1 MNDGRKKDVDALRG
15 DIEQTRQRISGE
27 IEAIGERLTPGHAR
41 EVARDKVVE
50 ARDRAVD
57 TVRSGV
63 IDAKNRAMANVRG
76 AARRASDVG
85 SQVPD
90 VLRENPIPTA
100 MVVVGSGWL
109 VWQVVRRARQPAL
122 EIEVRREPSFGE
134 ELYGGS
140 ISESEISGGEMSVS
154 ARERARSVADEAR
167 HKLDEARGAVKHR
180 ADVMRERAGEIAH
193 RGRER
198 ADQALHRSRNI
209 YEENPIAFG
218 AVCLFAGIGLGML
231 LPHTR
236 REDRMLGERRQ
247 RLFERAKHVAE
258 EAKEVAIH
266 SAREGIEAARET
278 AKRDAEERELI
289 RR

>member
-41 EVARDKVVE
+41 EVAREKVVE
-50 ARDRAVD
+50 ARDRAVGN
-57 TVRSGV
+57 VRAGM

-85 SQVPD
+85 SQVPI

-100 MVVVGSGWL
+100 MVVVGTGWL
-109 VWQVVRRARQPAL
+109 VWEVVRRARQPAL
-122 EIEVRREPSFGE
+122 EIEVGREPSWG
-134 ELYGGS
+134 
-140 ISESEISGGEMSVS
+140 EISGGDISGRELSGGETSGSM
-154 ARERARSVADEAR
+154 RERARSVAGEAR
-167 HKLDEARGAVKHR
+167 HKLDEARGAMKQR
-180 ADVMRERAGEIAH
+180 AGVMRERAGDMAH
-193 RGRER
+193 RGRAR

-218 AVCLFAGIGLGML
+218 AVCLFAGVGLGML
-231 LPHTR
+231 LPHTSP
-236 REDRMLGERRQ
+236 EDRVLGERRQ
-247 RLFERAKHVAE
+247 RFFERAKHVAE

-266 SAREGIEAARET
+266 SAKEGIEVARET